1 MPKNRKR
8 KVHLN
13 FYVNPD
19 EEFIIREKAASSHKN
34 LSDYLRMI
42 SIKGEIYEVNF
53 HELDEFSK
61 QLSQLRFEF
70 NRIGNNI
77 NQVAKKVNL
86 IDEVDQEDVEVLQD
100 EMSDIQKNYR
110 VLSRKVLK
118 EVQTLIRE
126 LEE

>member
-19 EEFIIREKAASSHKN
+19 EEFIIREKAASCHKN

-86 IDEVDQEDVEVLQD
+86 IDEVDVEVLQD

-110 VLSRKVLK
+110 ILSRKVLK
-118 EVQTLIRE
+118 EVQTLIRR

>member
-8 KVHLN
+8 RTQLH

-19 EEFIIREKAASSHKN
+19 EEFMIREKAASCHKN
-34 LSDYLRMI
+34 LSDYLRTI
-42 SIKGEIYEVNF
+42 SIKGAIYEVNF
-53 HELDEFSK
+53 HEIDEFSK
-61 QLSQLRFEF
+61 QLSQLQFEF

-86 IDEVDQEDVEVLQD
+86 IDEVDQEDVEILQD

-110 VLSRKVLK
+110 ILNKKILK
-118 EVQTLIRE
+118 EVRDLVRK

>member
-19 EEFIIREKAASSHKN
+19 EEFMIREKAASCHKN

-42 SIKGEIYEVNF
+42 SIKGAIYEVNF
-53 HELDEFSK
+53 HEPDEFSK

-86 IDEVDQEDVEVLQD
+86 IDEVDVEVLQD

-118 EVQTLIRE
+118 EVQTLIRR

>member
-1 MPKNRKR
+1 MPKNRER
-8 KVHLN
+8 KIPFQ
-13 FYVNPD
+13 FYVNSD
-19 EEFIIREKAASSHKN
+19 EEFIIREKAASCHKN
-34 LSDYLRMI
+34 ISAYLRI
-42 SIKGEIYEVNF
+42 IAIKGAIHEVNF
-53 HELDEFSK
+53 QELDEFSK